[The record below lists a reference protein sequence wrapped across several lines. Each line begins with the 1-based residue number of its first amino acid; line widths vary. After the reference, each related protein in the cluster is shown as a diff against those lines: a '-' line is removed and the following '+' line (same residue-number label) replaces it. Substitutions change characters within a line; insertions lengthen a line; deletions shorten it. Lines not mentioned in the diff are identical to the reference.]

1 VRYRW
6 LLLDAD
12 GTLFDYDR
20 AELDALRATLA
31 GAGLRFDPAWLAIY
45 RRINAGLWRQFERGE
60 IDQETIK
67 ARRFEH
73 LADELGLALNPPEF
87 GRQYLAHL
95 AEGTHLIDGAEE
107 TLQALHGKC
116 GLVVLTNGLREVQRP
131 RLARSTIGPLL
142 DGIIVSEE
150 VGAAKPDGRIFEIAF
165 ELMGQPSKREVL
177 MVGDSLSSDIRGGND
192 FGIDTCWFNPD
203 GRQGDGIASTYEIS
217 HLGQLPSIVQRP
229 G

>member
-20 AELDALRATLA
+20 AELDALRVTFEE
-31 GAGLRFDPAWLAIY
+31 AGLHFDPTWLGAY
-45 RRINAGLWRQFERGE
+45 RQINASLWRQFERGE
-60 IDQETIK
+60 VNQETIK
-67 ARRFEH
+67 TRRFE
-73 LADELGLALNPPEF
+73 LLQEELGVALEPVQF

-95 AEGTHLIDGAEE
+95 AEGTHLIAGAEE
-107 TLQALHGKC
+107 AVQALHGKC
-116 GLVVLTNGLREVQRP
+116 GLVVLTNGLKEVQRP
-131 RLARSTIGPLL
+131 RLARSRIGRLL
-142 DGIIVSEE
+142 DGVIVSEE

-165 ELMGQPSKREVL
+165 EQMGRPSKRDVL

-192 FGIDTCWFNPD
+192 FGIDTCWFNPY
-203 GRQGDGIASTYEIS
+203 GRLPDEVVSTYEIA
-217 HLGQLPSIVQRP
+217 HLCELVAIVEPS